1 MKVTT
6 LTKKQIQRFTDQ
18 DLKIRT
24 NVNMLAQR
32 ICELKGDLVEA
43 KTFKLELDD
52 IFCELEDRKK
62 DEIMAMQRFDN
73 ELPKF
78 TSIFYKK
85 KLKDCSS
92 TSQIKELLQQMSV
105 G

>member
-1 MKVTT
+1 MNVKT

-24 NVNMLAQR
+24 NVNMLVQR
-32 ICELKGDLVEA
+32 ICELSGEFAEA
-43 KTFKLELDD
+43 KTFKRELDD

-62 DEIMAMQRFDN
+62 DELMAMQRFDN
-73 ELPKF
+73 ELPTFK
-78 TSIFYKK
+78 SIFYKK

-92 TSQIKELLQQMSV
+92 NIQIKELLNQMSV